1 MLPFSNLIKGHIM
14 GLYLLK
20 GYVDTWLMSK
30 LPVYLHFEVRNSSKP
45 TKTAH
50 SQSKQ
55 PRNKKEE
62 NLPCKL
68 VGCLVVSRRQN

>member
-1 MLPFSNLIKGHIM
+1 VSLGVWK
-14 GLYLLK
+14 
-20 GYVDTWLMSK
+20 K

-45 TKTAH
+45 TKTEH

-68 VGCLVVSRRQN
+68 VGFLVVSRRQN